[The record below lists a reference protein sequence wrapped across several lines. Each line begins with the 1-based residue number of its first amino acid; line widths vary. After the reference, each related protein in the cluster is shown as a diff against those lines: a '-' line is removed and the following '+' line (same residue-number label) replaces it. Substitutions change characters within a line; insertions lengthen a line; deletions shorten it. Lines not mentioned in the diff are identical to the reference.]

1 MEVNNPYSLKGKTI
15 LVTGASSGIGQ
26 SIAIHCASQ
35 GAKLLLIGRDI
46 NRLEKTK
53 NLCKNKSIHE
63 FLSINLLDFEK
74 NRVRF
79 HSFLTDNTPIYGL
92 VHAAGIS
99 PTVPFKILKEKQ
111 ILEAFN
117 LNVFSVIYLIQAISK
132 VSIRSSEGMSVVMI
146 SSVMSEVGEKGKS
159 LYSMTKSSLVAL
171 SRSLALEYADKGIRF
186 NSISPSVVDTPL
198 SMNSHYRK
206 DENSMNEVLKQHPL
220 GIGLPSDIANAAVFL
235 LSDASRWVT
244 GTNLIVD
251 GGYLAR

>member
-1 MEVNNPYSLKGKTI
+1 MKINNPYSLKGKTI
-15 LVTGASSGIGQ
+15 LITGASSGIGQ
-26 SIAIHCASQ
+26 SIAILCASQ
-35 GAKLLLIGRDI
+35 GAKLLLIGRDRD
-46 NRLEKTK
+46 RLEKTK
-53 NLCKNKSIHE
+53 DLCENKSMHE
-63 FLSINLLDFEK
+63 FLSVDLLSFEENK
-74 NRVRF
+74 VRVY
-79 HSFLTDNTPIYGL
+79 SFLTDHAPIYGL

-99 PTVPFKILKEKQ
+99 PTIPFKILKEKQ
-111 ILEAFN
+111 LLEAFN

-132 VSIRSSEGMSVVMI
+132 VSIRSSEGMSIVLI

-171 SRSLALEYADKGIRF
+171 SKSLALEYANKGIRL
-186 NSISPSVVDTPL
+186 NAISPSVVDTPL

-206 DENSMNEVLKQHPL
+206 DENSLNDVLKQHPL
-220 GIGLPSDIANAAVFL
+220 GLGMPSDIANAAVFL